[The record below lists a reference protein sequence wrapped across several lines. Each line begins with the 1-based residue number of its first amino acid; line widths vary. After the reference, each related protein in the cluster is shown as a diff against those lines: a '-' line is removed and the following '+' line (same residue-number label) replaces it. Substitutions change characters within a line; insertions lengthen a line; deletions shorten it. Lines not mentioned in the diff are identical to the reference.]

1 MAERRA
7 RDIALLDILDA
18 HTGVSFE
25 GDVWR
30 IVRAGRDVLE
40 GFAAGARWDPGA
52 FDVLYTSLEREGALE
67 EIHFHLSRQP
77 VFPSKMQSVLH
88 RISVKTR
95 RTLKLADMSAL
106 SALGITPEKYGEL
119 SCERSQE
126 IGDAAFF
133 LGFDGILAPSAR
145 WRCQNLILFMDRVEP
160 GDLTVGESEPIDWV
174 FGVLSGKKSAGS
186 SFISA
191 LR

>member
-7 RDIALLDILDA
+7 RDIELLDVLDA

-30 IVRAGRDVLE
+30 IVRAERDVLE
-40 GFAAGARWDPGA
+40 GFASKARWDPGT
-52 FDVLYTSLEREGALE
+52 FDVLYTSLERDGALE

-77 VFPSKMQSVLH
+77 VFPSKLRSVLH
-88 RISVKTR
+88 RISVRTR
-95 RTLKLADMSAL
+95 RTLKLADLGAL
-106 SALGITPEKYGEL
+106 AELGITPERYGEL
-119 SCERSQE
+119 SYERSQE

-145 WRCQNLILFMDRVEP
+145 WDCQNLILFMDRMEP
-160 GDLTVGESEPIDWV
+160 SDLAVLESEPIDWADWRRTRQEKR
-174 FGVLSGKKSAGS
+174 G
-186 SFISA
+186 
-191 LR
+191 R